1 MSELQIRI
9 PQYQPELAAAVLQ
22 FIQAEFQ
29 QTTSFQPESSHPVQH
44 KDLSLME
51 SALLVMS
58 IVANVDGT
66 LNFAQRV
73 QRSERVKKLHAAI
86 QKAGQPVLMQIKNK
100 THDLYQK
107 SVDEIMNLL
116 AGDDD

>member
-1 MSELQIRI
+1 MSELQICI
-9 PQYQPELAAAVLQ
+9 PQHHPELAAAVLQ

-29 QTTSFQPESSHPVQH
+29 QTASFQPESSHPVQH
-44 KDLSLME
+44 KDLSLLDAVWQVV
-51 SALLVMS
+51 SVVSTIGGAL
-58 IVANVDGT
+58 D
-66 LNFAQRV
+66 FAQRV